1 MHHKAPDSI
10 WIEVR
15 PKRHGPERRGVDI
28 LGIIALLGLGRGQNK
43 RVMPLQH
50 DVSPSNY
57 WMVVE
62 SF

>member
-1 MHHKAPDSI
+1 M
-10 WIEVR
+10 R
-15 PKRHGPERRGVDI
+15 PKRHGPERRLVNI

-43 RVMPLQH
+43 RVMPLQY

-57 WMVVE
+57 WVVFE